1 LKKLRELAVRLAN
14 EAMDSGEPVVMRRTL
29 NSYERRVVHLAV
41 EDMEGV
47 VSESQG
53 DGSHK
58 QIVFVA
64 SEA

>member
-29 NSYERRVVHLAV
+29 NSYERRVVHMAV
-41 EDMEGV
+41 ADMEGV